1 MRLTRDS
8 YACGSIEEWATLAAA
23 RMDRSLPAT
32 RDLTSCEEIGRGTL
46 GRVTGF
52 AGEALMT
59 QLRITLPGRAA
70 ASFWVPSYALI
81 PVTPRPGR

>member
-8 YACGSIEEWATLAAA
+8 YACGSLDEWQTLAAA
-23 RMDRSLPAT
+23 RMDRAQPAT
-32 RDLTSCEEIGRGTL
+32 RGLTSCEEIGRGTR
-46 GRVTGF
+46 GRVLGF

-59 QLRITLPGRAA
+59 QLAITLPGRAE

-81 PVTPRPGR
+81 PVSPRPGR